1 MAIHAASAL
10 LSVPDLIHVSDEQP
24 GWTRKRHGR
33 GFSYFREDGSRIK
46 DKLIRDRLKSLAI
59 PPAWTDVWICPLE
72 NGHLLSTG
80 RDEAGRKQYRY
91 HPEWMAYQQLNK
103 FNQLVEFAARLPAAR
118 ATIRNIIT
126 DRSRGWS
133 HDRVA
138 ALAVALMDETGMRVG
153 NASYQRRNGT
163 TGLTTLRR
171 KHIDTDEDGLHFD
184 YTGKSSIDR
193 SVDLEDQTLVRLIHN
208 MSELPGYRI
217 FRYRG
222 DDGKM
227 HNLDSSDVNEMVKE
241 LIGPE
246 FSSKFF
252 RTWAGTSAAVRE
264 YWEILRKNDG
274 ELPDRPDLRVAEG
287 VADFLGN
294 TVSVCRKYYIHPSV
308 MAAVM
313 DGTVPGAET
322 ITSGQAQHFGEEFD
336 LEEIIA
342 YGLCSAKQAHGT
354 ETGDPA
360 RRGT

>member
-1 MAIHAASAL
+1 MAIRANSAL
-10 LSVPDLIHVSDEQP
+10 LSVPDLVHVSDDQP
-24 GWTRKRHGR
+24 GWTRKPHGR

-59 PPAWTDVWICPLE
+59 PPAWTEVWICPLR

-80 RDEAGRKQYRY
+80 RDDAGRKQYRY

-103 FNQLVEFAARLPAAR
+103 FIQLVEFASSLPPARE
-118 ATIRNIIT
+118 TIRTIIS

-153 NASYQRRNGT
+153 NSSYQRRNGT

-171 KHIDTDEDGLHFD
+171 KHIDTDEEGLHFD
-184 YTGKSSIDR
+184 YTGKSSIER
-193 SVDLEDQTLVRLIHN
+193 SVDLEDKTLVRLIHN

-217 FRYRG
+217 FRYRDENG
-222 DDGKM
+222 SMRD
-227 HNLDSSDVNEMVKE
+227 LDSRDVNDMVRE

-264 YWEILRKNDG
+264 YWEMLKENEGRPP
-274 ELPDRPDLRVAEG
+274 ERPDLRVAER

-294 TVSVCRKYYIHPSV
+294 TVAVCRKYYIHPAV
-308 MAAVM
+308 MAAVI
-313 DGTVPGAET
+313 DGTVPGPET
-322 ITSGQAQHFGEEFD
+322 VTSKELNDFRGEFD
-336 LEEIIA
+336 PEEIIA
-342 YGLCSAKQAHGT
+342 YGLCSAS
-354 ETGDPA
+354 
-360 RRGT
+360 

>member
-1 MAIHAASAL
+1 MATRANSAL
-10 LSVPDLIHVSDEQP
+10 LSVPDLVHVSDDQP

-33 GFSYFREDGSRIK
+33 GFSYFREDGSLIR

-59 PPAWTDVWICPLE
+59 PPAWTNVWICPLE

-80 RDEAGRKQYRY
+80 RDDADRKQYRY
-91 HPEWMAYQQLNK
+91 HPDWMAYQQLNK

-118 ATIRNIIT
+118 TTIRNIIS

-153 NASYQRRNGT
+153 NTSYQRRNGT

-184 YTGKSSIDR
+184 YTGKSSIER

-217 FRYRG
+217 FRYRDG
-222 DDGKM
+222 EGKM
-227 HNLDSSDVNEMVKE
+227 QNLDSSDVNEMVKE
-241 LIGPE
+241 LVGPD

-264 YWEILRKNDG
+264 YWNMVEDNGG
-274 ELPDRPDLRVAEG
+274 EAPERPDLRVAER
-287 VADFLGN
+287 VAEFLGN
-294 TVSVCRKYYIHPSV
+294 TVSVCRKYYIHPAV
-308 MAAVM
+308 MAAVI
-313 DGTVPGAET
+313 DGAVPDSDAVT
-322 ITSGQAQHFGEEFD
+322 PKLTSKFGEEFD
-336 LEEIIA
+336 PEEIIA
-342 YGLCSAKQAHGT
+342 YGLCSAK
-354 ETGDPA
+354 
-360 RRGT
+360 